1 MVRYL
6 YKMILIAQTMLSC
19 VVKLK
24 QTTVIYDIRYVLVTI
39 EFQFS
44 QVIIQLKIHYR
55 NWAIY
60 RGWAFCPK
68 WWAFCPHM
76 GQDAHFCVKF
86 IKSFYFYHIFHDENI
101 CMSRIRGV
109 LGHELVSKISIHW
122 LSKYEHDFLGWASC
136 PTLPYL
142 RVFQIRNCSNR
153 LSFIPMSMWPF
164 KFIIEVFGTIIGTI
178 KKIHILRLT

>member
-86 IKSFYFYHIFHDENI
+86 INS
-101 CMSRIRGV
+101 
-109 LGHELVSKISIHW
+109 GHELVSKISIHW
-122 LSKYEHDFLGWASC
+122 LSKYEHEFLGWASC

-178 KKIHILRLT
+178 KKILLHILRLT